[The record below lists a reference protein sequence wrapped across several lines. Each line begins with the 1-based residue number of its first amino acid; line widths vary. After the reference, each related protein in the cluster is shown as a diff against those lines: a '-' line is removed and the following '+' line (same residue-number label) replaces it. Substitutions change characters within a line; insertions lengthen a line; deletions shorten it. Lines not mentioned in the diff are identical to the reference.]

1 MNKAYRA
8 WILGLVVLAQFSL
21 VACNKA
27 DEAAASL
34 NNQQSVSKEVVDSQV
49 TVNVKQALAADKKTQ
64 SLPVT
69 VVTLKGDVKLSGAVD
84 QQSQITTSRVWF
96 AACRACT
103 AFTMNCVLSS
113 RDQP

>member
-1 MNKAYRA
+1 MNKANRA

-34 NNQQSVSKEVVDSQV
+34 SNQQPVPKEVVDSQV
-49 TVNVKQALAADKKTQ
+49 TVNVKQALAADEKTQ
-64 SLPVT
+64 SLPVA

-84 QQSQITTSRVWF
+84 QQSQIDYIEGLVRGVQGVHSLHNELRIK
-96 AACRACT
+96 
-103 AFTMNCVLSS
+103 
-113 RDQP
+113 Q